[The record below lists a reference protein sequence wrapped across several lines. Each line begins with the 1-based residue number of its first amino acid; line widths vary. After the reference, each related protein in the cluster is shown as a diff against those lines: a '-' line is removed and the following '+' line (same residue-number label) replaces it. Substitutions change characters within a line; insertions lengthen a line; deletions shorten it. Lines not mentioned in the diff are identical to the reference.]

1 MLDKLRSRI
10 VHLGP
15 SLLSVPV
22 KLTPFALKR
31 QVLEQV
37 LSWQFRQALDDGELE
52 FLEGRWLSIHVR
64 DIDLQWF
71 TSVVNG
77 KLVVSQNAQADVS
90 FSADASDLLMIA
102 ARKQDPDTLFFQ
114 RRLVIEGDTEL
125 GLYVK
130 NLMDAIELEQMPKAL
145 RMMLLQLAEDRRRL
159 KGVQST
165 VKKAEIK
172 VELLPKYAAWAEG
185 ILAAGGAQ
193 QDDVLMYVMLW
204 RIDAG
209 DYAGALEI
217 GRHALRHGWV
227 MPLGNRNVQ
236 TVLAEEM
243 ADAAQSAMLATTGFD
258 ADLLLQTLEL
268 TDGLDMPDQ
277 SRARLHKAIGAV
289 LSESNPASALN
300 HLNHAL
306 QLDPRCGVK
315 KDKQQLERRLR
326 NDSR

>member
-1 MLDKLRSRI
+1 MSLSPARQHRLR
-10 VHLGP
+10 VQ
-15 SLLSVPV
+15 
-22 KLTPFALKR
+22 A
-31 QVLEQV
+31 EQ
-37 LSWQFRQALDDGELE
+37 
-52 FLEGRWLSIHVR
+52 
-64 DIDLQWF
+64 
-71 TSVVNG
+71 
-77 KLVVSQNAQADVS
+77 
-90 FSADASDLLMIA
+90 A
-102 ARKQDPDTLFFQ
+102 AR
-114 RRLVIEGDTEL
+114 EGGSVRHASGYDL
-125 GLYVK
+125 
-130 NLMDAIELEQMPKAL
+130 
-145 RMMLLQLAEDRRRL
+145 MLLQLAEDRRRL

-185 ILAAGGAQ
+185 VLAAGGAQ

-326 NDSR
+326 SDSRWQNVPPRTGGTGWRKALPHQNPVHRPLFQEKAA

>member
-1 MLDKLRSRI
+1 MSLSPARQHRLRI
-10 VHLGP
+10 Q
-15 SLLSVPV
+15 
-22 KLTPFALKR
+22 A
-31 QVLEQV
+31 EQ
-37 LSWQFRQALDDGELE
+37 
-52 FLEGRWLSIHVR
+52 
-64 DIDLQWF
+64 
-71 TSVVNG
+71 
-77 KLVVSQNAQADVS
+77 
-90 FSADASDLLMIA
+90 A
-102 ARKQDPDTLFFQ
+102 AR
-114 RRLVIEGDTEL
+114 EGGRVRHASGYDL
-125 GLYVK
+125 
-130 NLMDAIELEQMPKAL
+130 
-145 RMMLLQLAEDRRRL
+145 MLLQLAEDRRRL

-172 VELLPKYAAWAEG
+172 VELLPKYSAWAEG
-185 ILAAGGAQ
+185 VLAAGGAQ

-243 ADAAQSAMLATTGFD
+243 ADAAQSALLAAAGFD
-258 ADLLLQTLEL
+258 ADLLLQTLDL
-268 TDGLDMPDQ
+268 TTDLDMPDQ

-300 HLNHAL
+300 HLTHAL

-315 KDKQQLERRLR
+315 KESSSWSADCAMTAANERAPRTGGTGWRKALPHQNSVHR
-326 NDSR
+326 PLIQEKAA

>member
-1 MLDKLRSRI
+1 MSLSPARQHRLR
-10 VHLGP
+10 VQ
-15 SLLSVPV
+15 
-22 KLTPFALKR
+22 A
-31 QVLEQV
+31 EQ
-37 LSWQFRQALDDGELE
+37 
-52 FLEGRWLSIHVR
+52 
-64 DIDLQWF
+64 
-71 TSVVNG
+71 
-77 KLVVSQNAQADVS
+77 
-90 FSADASDLLMIA
+90 A
-102 ARKQDPDTLFFQ
+102 AR
-114 RRLVIEGDTEL
+114 EGGSVRHASGYDL
-125 GLYVK
+125 
-130 NLMDAIELEQMPKAL
+130 
-145 RMMLLQLAEDRRRL
+145 MLLQLAEDRRRL

-185 ILAAGGAQ
+185 VLAAGGAQ

-243 ADAAQSAMLATTGFD
+243 ADAAQSAMLAATGFD

-289 LSESNPASALN
+289 WTDGIGNTSGVIPGKTITERQAAEGLISNVLRVERALE
-300 HLNHAL
+300 
-306 QLDPRCGVK
+306 RCV
-315 KDKQQLERRLR
+315 KQQPPQKVYDATVSFAFNVGTGNACSSTLVKLLNQRRWADACRQLPR
-326 NDSR
+326 WVYVKGVFNQGLDNRRAQEMAWCLKGAGL

>member
-1 MLDKLRSRI
+1 MSLSPARQHRLR
-10 VHLGP
+10 VQ
-15 SLLSVPV
+15 
-22 KLTPFALKR
+22 A
-31 QVLEQV
+31 EQ
-37 LSWQFRQALDDGELE
+37 
-52 FLEGRWLSIHVR
+52 
-64 DIDLQWF
+64 
-71 TSVVNG
+71 
-77 KLVVSQNAQADVS
+77 
-90 FSADASDLLMIA
+90 A
-102 ARKQDPDTLFFQ
+102 AR
-114 RRLVIEGDTEL
+114 EGGSVRHASGYDL
-125 GLYVK
+125 
-130 NLMDAIELEQMPKAL
+130 
-145 RMMLLQLAEDRRRL
+145 MLLQLAEDRRRL

-185 ILAAGGAQ
+185 VLAAGGAQ

-243 ADAAQSAMLATTGFD
+243 ADAAQSAMLAATGFD

-315 KDKQQLERRLR
+315 KTNSSWSADCAMTAADRTCPRARAARGGERHRHIKTPSTALYFRRKQHEVCCARTGTGTGGNHQKYAVLA
-326 NDSR
+326 